1 VRLWRALPLDR
12 SAKATEA
19 GGPLWFP
26 RLQQGGGRHDNP
38 DLYGCL
44 YVAEEAVSCVAELLS
59 PFRGTGKLL
68 PSMLVRYGKPLAL
81 AAIELEGGA
90 TVVDLDDPSTL
101 LATDLRPSQVATR
114 RRAVTQRQAGDVY
127 ESHPDAVAIRWWS
140 TLESSWINWTLFDRA
155 DAALAVGAVE
165 DLTTGH
171 PVVLEAADLLGLR
184 PGQPGRALLGG
195 H

>member
-19 GGPLWFP
+19 GGALWFP

-44 YVAEEAVSCVAELLS
+44 YVAEDPASAVAELLA

-81 AAIELEGGA
+81 AAIELEDGV

-101 LATDLRPSQVATR
+101 IATGMRPSQVATR
-114 RRAVTQRQAGDVY
+114 KRTVTQRQAADVY
-127 ESHPDAVAIRWWS
+127 ESHLEAVAIRWWS
-140 TLESSWINWTLFDRA
+140 TLESSWINWTVFDRA
-155 DAALAVGAVE
+155 ESSLEAADVE
-165 DLTTGH
+165 ELTVEH
-171 PVVLEAADLLGLR
+171 PAVLEVADLLGLA
-184 PGQPGRALLGG
+184 G
-195 H
+195 

>member
-44 YVAEEAVSCVAELLS
+44 YVAEEPVSCVAELLA

-68 PSMLVRYGKPLAL
+68 PSMLVRYGKTLAL
-81 AAIELEGGA
+81 SAIELEDGA

-101 LATDLRPSQVATR
+101 IATDLRPSQVATR
-114 RRAVTQRQAGDVY
+114 KRTVTQRQAAEVY
-127 ESHPDAVAIRWWS
+127 EKHPGAMAIRWWS

-155 DAALAVGAVE
+155 AASLAVGEVDELNVE
-165 DLTTGH
+165 H
-171 PVVLEAADLLGLR
+171 QVVLEAADLLGLVL
-184 PGQPGRALLGG
+184 A
-195 H
+195 

>member
-1 VRLWRALPLDR
+1 MRLWRALPLDR
-12 SAKATEA
+12 GAKATEA

-44 YVAEEAVSCVAELLS
+44 YLAEEPVSCVAELLA

-68 PSMLVRYGKPLAL
+68 PSMLVRYAKPLAL
-81 AAIELEGGA
+81 AAVELEDGV

-101 LATDLRPSQVATR
+101 IATGLRPSQVATR
-114 RRAVTQRQAGDVY
+114 KRTLTQRQAANVY
-127 ESHPDAVAIRWWS
+127 EAHPEAVALRWWS

-155 DAALAVGAVE
+155 GDALEVGEVQELAV
-165 DLTTGH
+165 DH
-171 PVVLEAADLLGLR
+171 HVVLEAADLLGLAPAPAPR
-184 PGQPGRALLGG
+184 LARGA
-195 H
+195 

>member
-1 VRLWRALPLDR
+1 MRLWRALPLDR
-12 SAKATEA
+12 SAEATEA

-44 YVAEEAVSCVAELLS
+44 YVAEDPVSAVAELLA

-68 PSMLVRYGKPLAL
+68 PSMLVRYDRPLAL
-81 AAIELEGGA
+81 AAIELEDGA

-101 LATDLRPSQVATR
+101 IATGLRPSQVATR
-114 RRAVTQRQAGDVY
+114 KRTATQRQAADVY
-127 ESHPDAVAIRWWS
+127 ESHPEAVAIRWWS

-155 DAALAVGAVE
+155 EGSLEIGIVE
-165 DLTTGH
+165 TLTVEH
-171 PVVLEAADLLGLR
+171 PVVLEAADLLGLH
-184 PGQPGRALLGG
+184 GG
-195 H
+195 PA

>member
-1 VRLWRALPLDR
+1 MRLWRALPLDR
-12 SAKATEA
+12 SAKPREA

-44 YVAEEAVSCVAELLS
+44 YMAEEAVSCVAELLA

-81 AAIELEGGA
+81 AAIELEDGV

-101 LATDLRPSQVATR
+101 IATDLRPSQIATR
-114 RRAVTQRQAGDVY
+114 KRTVTQRQAAGIY
-127 ESHPDAVAIRWWS
+127 ESHPTAVALRWWS
-140 TLESSWINWTLFDRA
+140 TLESSWINWTVFDRA
-155 DAALAVGAVE
+155 SGALEVGEVDELTVE
-165 DLTTGH
+165 H
-171 PVVLEAADLLGLR
+171 PVVFEAADLLGL
-184 PGQPGRALLGG
+184 QVV
-195 H
+195 